1 MQKAYLIAYEKGDG
15 DLYDMI
21 MKEGDEK
28 LTVNLAADLTGHL
41 LRGLQVLHNKF
52 KTIHGDLKPQNIV
65 IFRRAVSAIAKIIDF
80 DGSKKFGE
88 QIRVSHSWLFTHP
101 NSEIIFFIA

>member
-1 MQKAYLIAYEKGDG
+1 MIAYEKGDG

-21 MKEGDEK
+21 MKEGDGK
-28 LTVNLAADLTGHL
+28 LTINVVADLAGHL

-65 IFRRAVSAIAKIIDF
+65 IISRALSAIAKIIDF
-80 DGSKKFGE
+80 DGSRKIGE
-88 QIRVSHSWLFTHP
+88 QMLRNHSWLYTHP
-101 NSEIIFFIA
+101 NSEIIFLIA